1 MAYLSRMNQPILRR
15 ALSSFALIMGLA
27 LARNAQSFETLVV
40 TPTTLQA
47 HALSE
52 EARFAHQSWDQI
64 EAATKKLADRT
75 VGSFE
80 GEPTGLWSRP
90 VRVHYRI
97 YQHRYESRGAV
108 VLVPG
113 FTEGLTMYQELIHD
127 LVQNGYS
134 VYIHDHRGQGFS
146 TRLLEDPEDA
156 SKGHMDQFD
165 RLVADLDQF
174 VQMVQHHRARTG
186 SAAMP
191 LFVLAHS
198 MGGAVVSLHL
208 AQHGA
213 QTPFA
218 AAALITPMHEP
229 TIAGSGL
236 SEGVESAARRW
247 CDEWSVQLPFQLP
260 GLSARRVAG
269 QDFDLARAA
278 FEAKADRADNDLSHS
293 VPRLMRR
300 WADRAATCEG
310 EHCGHG
316 DAKIEGPTLRW
327 VSQACSGSRQAR
339 GPKRRRSPCR
349 CCCSTVGRTRWCKP
363 PRSGSSAI
371 TSTRRLLRAN
381 RPAPAAAWPTPCP
394 THATRCWWRWTANAG
409 QRWRTRLAFFECV
422 RQGAAWVGVGS
433 ASIGLTA
440 YQRSHLCP
448 GLRGLFSV
456 ISLDA
461 PTE

>member
-1 MAYLSRMNQPILRR
+1 MRRLKGRGPGWRGLWWAWLLLAGMARAQAAEWPPLQVPPAVQAAY
-15 ALSSFALIMGLA
+15 ALSD
-27 LARNAQSFETLVV
+27 
-40 TPTTLQA
+40 
-47 HALSE
+47 
-52 EARFAHQSWDQI
+52 EARFAGTDWQGI
-64 EAATKKLADRT
+64 EAATLKLADLG
-75 VGSFE
+75 VGSFD

-90 VRVHYRI
+90 VRIHYRI
-97 YQHRYESRGAV
+97 YRHRYESRGAV

-113 FTEGLTMYQELIHD
+113 FTEGLTAYQELIHD
-127 LVQNGYS
+127 LVHNGYS

-165 RLVADLDQF
+165 RLVTDLDRFAQI
-174 VQMVQHHRARTG
+174 VQDHRARTG

-213 QTPFA
+213 TTPFA

-236 SEGVESAARRW
+236 GAGVENAVRRW
-247 CDEWSVQLPFQLP
+247 CEEWSVQLPFQLP
-260 GLSARRVAG
+260 WLSARRMAG

-300 WADRAATCEG
+300 WADRAATCVG

-339 GPKRRRSPCR
+339 GPQAAQIAVPVLLLNGGQDTVVQAAAQQTFCEHVNTPAAEGQPARTGR
-349 CCCSTVGRTRWCKP
+349 CVAYTLPNARHS
-363 PRSGSSAI
+363 
-371 TSTRRLLRAN
+371 LLVEVDSER
-381 RPAPAAAWPTPCP
+381 RPALAHT
-394 THATRCWWRWTANAG
+394 
-409 QRWRTRLAFFECV
+409 LAFFDCV
-422 RQGAAWVGVGS
+422 RAGGAG
-433 ASIGLTA
+433 TC
-440 YQRSHLCP
+440 R
-448 GLRGLFSV
+448 
-456 ISLDA
+456 
-461 PTE
+461 